1 MPNIYTKRIEKAL
14 DLTLTVGWNTM
25 TVDILQPDSGET
37 DRLVFSRSES
47 RDDIVKRIGSE
58 VLSWLNLME
67 DEFDGDD
74 DE

>member
-14 DLTLTVGWNTM
+14 DLTLTVGHNTF

-67 DEFDGDD
+67 DEFDGDE